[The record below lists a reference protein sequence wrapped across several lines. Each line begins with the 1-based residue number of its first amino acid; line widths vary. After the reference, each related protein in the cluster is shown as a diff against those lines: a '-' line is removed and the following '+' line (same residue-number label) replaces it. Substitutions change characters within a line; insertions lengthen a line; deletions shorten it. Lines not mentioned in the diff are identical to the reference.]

1 MLSVTAALLVM
12 VASPAVACETGMWI
26 TTDPGSGGPG
36 TEVTVQGGG
45 WEAGSVILRW
55 DASAES
61 GGAVLGEAPVAP
73 DGTINI
79 RVTIP
84 EAAPG
89 QHKIVAEHSQTAGE
103 VTHPGDWSY
112 FTVPGAAP
120 EQEQSS
126 GEEQQQ
132 QPEQAERPESSAVD
146 RNEPVANSGASHGN
160 AAVEV
165 PAETVAEPIV
175 VAPVESGAVAKD
187 RRASQSKT
195 RELSLRNFPGVEADG
210 ALRDPAIAEP
220 LGTETAAAPAQ
231 ETEGSP
237 SAWWLLAA
245 AAGVLLPLIARRRR
259 LPRPTKADVLGL
271 PLPDSTQE
279 EGRNAA

>member
-1 MLSVTAALLVM
+1 MMAVTAALLVM

-45 WEAGSVILRW
+45 WEAGSVTLRW

-61 GGAVLGEAPVAP
+61 GGAVLGEAPVGP
-73 DGTINI
+73 DGTINVQVI
-79 RVTIP
+79 IP

-112 FTVPGAAP
+112 FTIPGAAP
-120 EQEQSS
+120 AQEQSS
-126 GEEQQQ
+126 GEKEQQ
-132 QPEQAERPESSAVD
+132 QPEQAERPEPSAAD
-146 RNEPVANSGASHGN
+146 LNEPAANSGASRGE
-160 AAVEV
+160 AAVEA

-175 VAPVESGAVAKD
+175 VAPAKTAAVTEKQ
-187 RRASQSKT
+187 RASKTQT
-195 RELSLRNFPGVEADG
+195 RELRLRNFPGVEADG
-210 ALRDPAIAEP
+210 ALRDGAIAEP
-220 LGTETAAAPAQ
+220 LRTETAEAPAGK
-231 ETEGSP
+231 TKGSP

-259 LPRPTKADVLGL
+259 LPRSIEADVLGL
-271 PLPDSTQE
+271 PLPDATQE
-279 EGRNAA
+279 ERRKAA